1 MYTESQEGAGV
12 LETQVEST
20 PSTGGEQSSDTA
32 AQQEEVAPNTD
43 QDINVVN
50 TNDQK
55 GTASSTEATAKGFA
69 FIFPFFSWIFLLLN
83 LLNGDLVAKHLFKLV
98 GCENFIAE

>member
-20 PSTGGEQSSDTA
+20 PSIGEQLSDTA

-43 QDINVVN
+43 QDINVAN
-50 TNDQK
+50 SSEQN
-55 GTASSTEATAKGFA
+55 GTASSNEATAKGFV
-69 FIFPFFSWIFLLLN
+69 FIFPFFSGIFLLFN
-83 LLNGDLVAKHLFKLV
+83 LLKRK
-98 GCENFIAE
+98 